1 MPTDRITGFDIGV
14 AIKPACVAATT
25 GNITLSGA
33 QTIDGIS
40 VGGNSERVLV
50 KSQTTTSQNGIY
62 IADSSTWVRAK
73 DCDGS
78 RDLLPGSVV
87 YVDRGS
93 VNARKFY
100 VFNSSST
107 ASSIAIGTDALTL
120 SDANLAVEGVS
131 SWVSANF
138 FPVTSASSARSVL
151 GAVSSTEAA
160 TVSSTNTFSV
170 TQAFSTGVTFGGD
183 ITVSSTL
190 SSSAAAPALGIYRN
204 STSPAAADELG
215 VINFLGKSA
224 GSTQLTY
231 AQALTEIVDPTV
243 GSEDGRIAL
252 RSVVASS
259 LANRLFIGAGVYT
272 PGSSGG
278 DLGAGTINS
287 SAGVFKNNVEYGPG
301 WTYTAQI
308 SATGL
313 DTSLTLSTAIAGSAM
328 EIEVL
333 FNALSMSSGPPIVRV
348 GTDSG
353 AVSTGYTFSIVS
365 FWGGNLATTPSPS
378 GFLTHRQSYYNS
390 TGNHTGILRI
400 SRWASTEY
408 TWVADIVMSDDTTV
422 DNSQR
427 AIVGSGV
434 VTLSGELST
443 IVVTSTTGNS
453 QCDGGEV
460 RVRYR

>member
-160 TVSSTNTFSV
+160 TVDSTNTFSV

-252 RSVVASS
+252 RSIVASS

-313 DTSLTLSTAIAGSAM
+313 DTSLTLSTAIASAL

-333 FNALSMSSGPPIVRV
+333 FSGVSMSSAAPVVRIGP
-348 GTDSG
+348 DSG
-353 AVSTGYTFSIVS
+353 AATSGYTWSMVVTA
-365 FWGGNLATTPSPS
+365 GAALAT
-378 GFLTHRQSYYNS
+378 GQSTSCFSLCRNASYGS
-390 TGNHTGILRI
+390 TDALNGVMRL
-400 SRWASTEY
+400 SRWASTEHVWLCN
-408 TWVADIVMSDDTTV
+408 TSIAD
-422 DNSQR
+422 DNPTDNTQNV
-427 AIVGSGV
+427 IVGAGQ
-434 VTLSGELST
+434 VTLSGDLST
-443 IVVTSTTGNS
+443 IVFTSTTGTS